1 MTKLLDGN
9 VSVQNFFQANIGY
22 THNHAENNNT
32 FNGLVNWN
40 YGLHYQFRITENF
53 KLLAGALADI
63 NGGSYTTCAIRTIRL
78 RQEHSSIWML
88 LQWPSG
94 SKIKNYPLTF
104 RYQVNV
110 PVVGA
115 MFSPHYGQSYYEI
128 FTLGNSDGVIQFTSL
143 HNQPSVRQMLSI
155 DFPVRYAKLRF
166 SYMADL
172 QQSDVNN
179 IKTHTYSHVFM
190 VGFVKDLYLIRNK
203 NGTPLPAAVRAY

>member
-1 MTKLLDGN
+1 
-9 VSVQNFFQANIGY
+9 
-22 THNHAENNNT
+22 
-32 FNGLVNWN
+32 
-40 YGLHYQFRITENF
+40 
-53 KLLAGALADI
+53 
-63 NGGSYTTCAIRTIRL
+63 
-78 RQEHSSIWML
+78 
-88 LQWPSG
+88 
-94 SKIKNYPLTF
+94 
-104 RYQVNV
+104 
-110 PVVGA
+110 

>member
-1 MTKLLDGN
+1 M
-9 VSVQNFFQANIGY
+9 
-22 THNHAENNNT
+22 
-32 FNGLVNWN
+32 
-40 YGLHYQFRITENF
+40 RITNNPASARAFTNLE
-53 KLLAGALADI
+53 ASAMA
-63 NGGSYTTCAIRTIRL
+63 SR
-78 RQEHSSIWML
+78 HV
-88 LQWPSG
+88 
-94 SKIKNYPLTF
+94 KIKNYPLTF

-143 HNQPSVRQMLSI
+143 HTQPSVRQMLSI